1 MKTLWENFHTRKLAE
16 ITQCSSVEKPRI
28 KLSNI
33 LEETDGSLR
42 KLINSRSVL
51 KCLKKIESLYDII
64 ERSNSYVE
72 QISLVWD
79 FFFVLSLLFSD
90 GLVSVSLSLL
100 RLFLYK
106 RNSEVIALRF
116 P

>member
-79 FFFVLSLLFSD
+79 FFFCSKFVIFGRVGFSLVVLITF
-90 GLVSVSLSLL
+90 VPV
-100 RLFLYK
+100 
-106 RNSEVIALRF
+106 
-116 P
+116 